1 MNRFVLNSEIMEMLN
16 NFYLISGLRVG
27 VHDLDVKIIIDY
39 PHENKHFELRTFC
52 EKNKAQSNAYK
63 SRCDKCDK
71 AAFEQ
76 ARITGRPYIYNCHM
90 GFMEAVVPVM
100 AKDEPFCFLM
110 IGQVRSE
117 AEWYAS
123 DEELRNNIKEIFKKY
138 GISEDKYDLEQAVAD
153 YKKMKR
159 MDSDTFEAYVYFLE
173 LCAQKIYNDKYLQRE
188 QRVVSKELADYVKAN
203 LYNDITIADFA
214 EELCLS
220 RSYLS
225 HLIADEMD
233 TSFIKYLNARRMEE
247 AKKLLRVTDMSV
259 KKIAVLLRYND
270 VAYFSRTFKKLT
282 GMTCTEYRRF
292 KVNSQKV

>member
-1 MNRFVLNSEIMEMLN
+1 MEMLN

-282 GMTCTEYRRF
+282 GMTCTEYRRL

>member
-282 GMTCTEYRRF
+282 GMTCTEYRRL

>member
-1 MNRFVLNSEIMEMLN
+1 MNRFVLNSEIMEVLN
-16 NFYLISGLRVG
+16 NFFLISGLRVG

-39 PHENKHFELRTFC
+39 PHENKRFELRTFC
-52 EKNKAQSNAYK
+52 EKTKAWSSAYMNKCN
-63 SRCDKCDK
+63 RCDK

-76 ARITGRPYIYNCHM
+76 ARITGRPYIYKCHM

-123 DEELRNNIKEIFKKY
+123 DDELIKNIKEIFKEY
-138 GISEDKYDLEQAVAD
+138 GITEEQYKLEQAVAD
-153 YKKMKR
+153 YKRMKR

-188 QRVVSKELADYVKAN
+188 QRVVSKELADYVGSN

-214 EELCLS
+214 ERLCLS

-225 HLIADEMD
+225 HLIADEMG
-233 TSFIKYLNARRMEE
+233 TSFTKYLNACRMEE

-259 KKIAVLLRYND
+259 KKISVLLRYND
-270 VAYFSRTFKKLT
+270 VAYFTRTFKKLT
-282 GMTCTEYRRF
+282 GMTCTEYRRL
-292 KVNSQKV
+292 KINSREV